1 MSRIPVALQKRVRLG
16 FALCALAVV
25 VLLSRMGYLMI
36 FRSSYYSTL
45 AEELHERER
54 EIKAARGRIFDS
66 EGRILADNCT
76 VCTVSVIHNQLE
88 DPETVIQILSEEL
101 SMDPEKIRR
110 LTEKYTSREII
121 KTNVDKETGDRIRA
135 RRLPGVK
142 VDEDYRRYYP
152 FQTLASHVLGFTGS
166 DNQGII
172 GLEVMYDSVLK
183 GINGRILTQTDAR
196 GMELDAVAEERVEPQ
211 PGNDLVL
218 SLNIDLQTY
227 AEQAA
232 KTVME
237 EKQARQVSVILM
249 NPKTGEILA
258 MVSVPEFDC
267 NDPFTLNTEANPE
280 TEEQKQDL
288 LNAMWR
294 NPCINDTYEPGST
307 FKIITMAAALEEGIV
322 SLEDSFYCPGYRVVE
337 DRRIRCHKV
346 TGHGAETFLQGALN
360 SCNPVFIDVGLRL
373 GVDRYCQYFRQ
384 FGLLGKTG
392 VDLPGEAGTIMHAQ
406 TDMGEVEL
414 ATTAFGQSFQI
425 TPLHLITTAASLV
438 NGGHLVTPHF
448 GVRVLDAEGNL
459 VKTFTYDTE
468 KTIISEDSSRT
479 LRYILK
485 QVVSEGTGKKAAV
498 AGYSVG
504 GKTATSEKLP
514 RRTGRYISSFLGF
527 APADDPQV
535 IGLIT
540 IDEPVGV
547 YYGGTIAAPV
557 MAEIFGNILPYL
569 NIPQEENSKWSKK
582 TWT

>member
-110 LTEKYTSREII
+110 LTEKYTSREIV

-527 APADDPQV
+527 APTDDPQV

-569 NIPQEENSKWSKK
+569 NIPQEEKQQME
-582 TWT
+582 

>member
-142 VDEDYRRYYP
+142 VDEDYRRDYP

-569 NIPQEENSKWSKK
+569 NIPQEEKQQME
-582 TWT
+582 

>member
-267 NDPFTLNTEANPE
+267 NDPFTLNTEENPE

-569 NIPQEENSKWSKK
+569 NIPQEEKQQME
-582 TWT
+582 

>member
-569 NIPQEENSKWSKK
+569 NIVPVPEAD
-582 TWT
+582 

>member
-16 FALCALAVV
+16 FAFCALAVV

-121 KTNVDKETGDRIRA
+121 KTNVDKGTGDRIRA

-569 NIPQEENSKWSKK
+569 NIPQEEKQQME
-582 TWT
+582 

>member
-1 MSRIPVALQKRVRLG
+1 MSRIPVALQKKIRLG
-16 FALCALAVV
+16 FALCVLAVV

-101 SMDPEKIRR
+101 FMDPEKIRR

-218 SLNIDLQTY
+218 SLNIDLQMY

-384 FGLLGKTG
+384 FGLLEKTG

-438 NGGHLVTPHF
+438 NGGRLVTPHF

-479 LRYILK
+479 LRYILE

-569 NIPQEENSKWSKK
+569 NIPQEEKQQME
-582 TWT
+582 

>member
-16 FALCALAVV
+16 FAFCALAVV

-337 DRRIRCHKV
+337 DRRIRCHMV

-569 NIPQEENSKWSKK
+569 NIPQEEKQQME
-582 TWT
+582 

>member
-110 LTEKYTSREII
+110 LTEKYTSREIV

-569 NIPQEENSKWSKK
+569 NIPQEEKQQME
-582 TWT
+582 

>member
-166 DNQGII
+166 DNQGTI

-569 NIPQEENSKWSKK
+569 NIPQEEKQQME
-582 TWT
+582 

>member
-196 GMELDAVAEERVEPQ
+196 GMELDAVVEERVEPQ

-569 NIPQEENSKWSKK
+569 NIPQEEKQQME
-582 TWT
+582 

>member
-66 EGRILADNCT
+66 EGRIFADNCT

-569 NIPQEENSKWSKK
+569 NIPQEEKQQME
-582 TWT
+582 

>member
-101 SMDPEKIRR
+101 SMNPEKIRK

-172 GLEVMYDSVLK
+172 GLEVMYDSALK

-249 NPKTGEILA
+249 NPKNGEILA

-307 FKIITMAAALEEGIV
+307 FKIITMAAALEEGVV

-346 TGHGAETFLQGALN
+346 TGHGAETFLQGAMN

-384 FGLLGKTG
+384 FGLLEKTG

-479 LRYILK
+479 LRYILE

-569 NIPQEENSKWSKK
+569 NIPQEEKQQME
-582 TWT
+582 

>member
-392 VDLPGEAGTIMHAQ
+392 VDLPGEAGTIMHSQ

-569 NIPQEENSKWSKK
+569 NIPQEEKQQME
-582 TWT
+582 

>member
-16 FALCALAVV
+16 FAFCALAVV

-569 NIPQEENSKWSKK
+569 NIPQEEKQQME
-582 TWT
+582 

>member
-569 NIPQEENSKWSKK
+569 NIPQEE
-582 TWT
+582 

>member
-1 MSRIPVALQKRVRLG
+1 
-16 FALCALAVV
+16 
-25 VLLSRMGYLMI
+25 MGYLMI

-527 APADDPQV
+527 VPADDPQV

-569 NIPQEENSKWSKK
+569 NIPQEEKQQME
-582 TWT
+582 

>member
-258 MVSVPEFDC
+258 MVNVPEFDC

-425 TPLHLITTAASLV
+425 TPLHLITTASSLV

-569 NIPQEENSKWSKK
+569 NIPQEEKQQME
-582 TWT
+582 

>member
-88 DPETVIQILSEEL
+88 DPEMVIQILSEEL

-172 GLEVMYDSVLK
+172 GREVMYDSVLK

-569 NIPQEENSKWSKK
+569 NIPQEEKQQME
-582 TWT
+582 

>member
-237 EKQARQVSVILM
+237 EKQARQVSIILM
-249 NPKTGEILA
+249 NPKNGEILA

-448 GVRVLDAEGNL
+448 GVRVLDVEGNL

-569 NIPQEENSKWSKK
+569 NIPQEEKQQME
-582 TWT
+582 

>member
-232 KTVME
+232 KTVMK

-504 GKTATSEKLP
+504 GNTATSEKLP

-527 APADDPQV
+527 ATADDPQV

-569 NIPQEENSKWSKK
+569 NIPQEEKQQME
-582 TWT
+582 

>member
-1 MSRIPVALQKRVRLG
+1 MSRIPVALQKKIRLG
-16 FALCALAVV
+16 FALCVLAVV

-438 NGGHLVTPHF
+438 NGGRLVTPHF

-557 MAEIFGNILPYL
+557 MAEIFENILPYL
-569 NIPQEENSKWSKK
+569 NIPQEEKQQME
-582 TWT
+582 

>member
-135 RRLPGVK
+135 CRLPGVK

-569 NIPQEENSKWSKK
+569 NIPQEEKQQME
-582 TWT
+582 

>member
-135 RRLPGVK
+135 HRLPGVK

-569 NIPQEENSKWSKK
+569 NIPQEEKQQRE
-582 TWT
+582 

>member
-135 RRLPGVK
+135 CRLPGVK

-425 TPLHLITTAASLV
+425 TPLHLITTVASLV

-569 NIPQEENSKWSKK
+569 NIPQEEKQQME
-582 TWT
+582 

>member
-25 VLLSRMGYLMI
+25 VLLGRMGYLMI

-101 SMDPEKIRR
+101 SMDLEKIRR

-569 NIPQEENSKWSKK
+569 NIPQEEKQQME
-582 TWT
+582 

>member
-232 KTVME
+232 KTVMK

-346 TGHGAETFLQGALN
+346 PGHGAETFLQGALN

-569 NIPQEENSKWSKK
+569 NIPQEEKQQME
-582 TWT
+582 

>member
-249 NPKTGEILA
+249 NPKNGEILA

-448 GVRVLDAEGNL
+448 GVRVLDVEGNL

-569 NIPQEENSKWSKK
+569 NIPQEEKQQME
-582 TWT
+582 

>member
-1 MSRIPVALQKRVRLG
+1 
-16 FALCALAVV
+16 
-25 VLLSRMGYLMI
+25 
-36 FRSSYYSTL
+36 
-45 AEELHERER
+45 
-54 EIKAARGRIFDS
+54 
-66 EGRILADNCT
+66 
-76 VCTVSVIHNQLE
+76 
-88 DPETVIQILSEEL
+88 
-101 SMDPEKIRR
+101 
-110 LTEKYTSREII
+110 
-121 KTNVDKETGDRIRA
+121 
-135 RRLPGVK
+135 
-142 VDEDYRRYYP
+142 
-152 FQTLASHVLGFTGS
+152 
-166 DNQGII
+166 
-172 GLEVMYDSVLK
+172 MYDSVLK

-425 TPLHLITTAASLV
+425 KMCIRDRVYPSDDQILYYDKTES
-438 NGGHLVTPHF
+438 GY
-448 GVRVLDAEGNL
+448 VRQ
-459 VKTFTYDTE
+459 Y
-468 KTIISEDSSRT
+468 ED
-479 LRYILK
+479 
-485 QVVSEGTGKKAAV
+485 
-498 AGYSVG
+498 
-504 GKTATSEKLP
+504 
-514 RRTGRYISSFLGF
+514 
-527 APADDPQV
+527 
-535 IGLIT
+535 
-540 IDEPVGV
+540 
-547 YYGGTIAAPV
+547 
-557 MAEIFGNILPYL
+557 
-569 NIPQEENSKWSKK
+569 IP
-582 TWT
+582 TD

>member
-135 RRLPGVK
+135 RRLSGVK

-569 NIPQEENSKWSKK
+569 NIPQEEKQQME
-582 TWT
+582 

>member
-249 NPKTGEILA
+249 NPKNGEILA

-280 TEEQKQDL
+280 TEVQKQDL

-448 GVRVLDAEGNL
+448 GVRVLDVEGNL

-569 NIPQEENSKWSKK
+569 NIPQEEKQQME
-582 TWT
+582 

>member
-25 VLLSRMGYLMI
+25 VLLGRMGYLMI

-288 LNAMWR
+288 LNALWR

-569 NIPQEENSKWSKK
+569 NIPQEEKQQME
-582 TWT
+582 

>member
-172 GLEVMYDSVLK
+172 GLEVMYDSVLR

-569 NIPQEENSKWSKK
+569 NIPQEEKQQME
-582 TWT
+582 

>member
-121 KTNVDKETGDRIRA
+121 KTNVDKETVDRIRA

-569 NIPQEENSKWSKK
+569 NIPQEEKQQME
-582 TWT
+582 

>member
-135 RRLPGVK
+135 HRLPGVK

-569 NIPQEENSKWSKK
+569 NIPQEEKQQME
-582 TWT
+582 

>member
-25 VLLSRMGYLMI
+25 VLLGRMGYLMI

-459 VKTFTYDTE
+459 VKTFTYGTE

-569 NIPQEENSKWSKK
+569 NIPQEEKQQME
-582 TWT
+582 

>member
-1 MSRIPVALQKRVRLG
+1 MSRIPVALQKRIRLG

-101 SMDPEKIRR
+101 SMNPEKIRR

-211 PGNDLVL
+211 SGNDLVL

-249 NPKTGEILA
+249 NPKNGEILA

-307 FKIITMAAALEEGIV
+307 FKIITMAAALEEGVV
-322 SLEDSFYCPGYRVVE
+322 SLEDPFYCPGYRVVE

-346 TGHGAETFLQGALN
+346 TGHGAETFLQGAMN

-384 FGLLGKTG
+384 FGLLEKTG

-406 TDMGEVEL
+406 ADMGEVEL

-479 LRYILK
+479 LRYILE

-498 AGYSVG
+498 AGYLVG

-569 NIPQEENSKWSKK
+569 NIPQEEKQQME
-582 TWT
+582 

>member
-1 MSRIPVALQKRVRLG
+1 MSRIPVALQKRIRLG

-101 SMDPEKIRR
+101 SMNPEKIRK

-183 GINGRILTQTDAR
+183 GINGRILTQIDAR

-211 PGNDLVL
+211 SGNDLVL

-249 NPKTGEILA
+249 NPKNGEILA

-307 FKIITMAAALEEGIV
+307 FKIITMAAALEEGVV
-322 SLEDSFYCPGYRVVE
+322 SLEDPFYCPGYRVVE

-346 TGHGAETFLQGALN
+346 TGHGAETFLQGAMN

-384 FGLLGKTG
+384 FGLLEKTG

-406 TDMGEVEL
+406 ADMGEVEL

-479 LRYILK
+479 LRYILE

-498 AGYSVG
+498 AGYLVG

-569 NIPQEENSKWSKK
+569 NIPQEEKQQME
-582 TWT
+582 